1 MLYVHYNK
9 KCLIWHQFITKLF
22 SPVARESAWQKCDY
36 HHALLP
42 QLQSTS
48 SPSAA
53 ALTPHPISVQAG
65 LCLQLL
71 AFSLH
76 TQTTSRR
83 TGHKSEHRLR
93 SVAWISEADLL
104 VSELPD
110 IHHKHNTA
118 ESHRFELSL
127 LSSGKD
133 CFSLLGTMN
142 GKCNQDV
149 GDNKSKWRHLN
160 HPSIMMQFSTISK
173 LVAVSASGCLSLKT
187 QPASPPF
194 MPSQ

>member
-1 MLYVHYNK
+1 MIPVYLCQTSETCWLPKDILLHLKLYFNGSKIIRFLPSSVMFTTTK
-9 KCLIWHQFITKLF
+9 KCLIWHQFFTKLF
-22 SPVARESAWQKCDY
+22 SPVARESAWQKYDY
-36 HHALLP
+36 HALLP
-42 QLQSTS
+42 QLQSTG

-83 TGHKSEHRLR
+83 TGHKSEHRPR

-133 CFSLLGTMN
+133 CFSLRGTMN

-149 GDNKSKWRHLN
+149 GDNK
-160 HPSIMMQFSTISK
+160 
-173 LVAVSASGCLSLKT
+173 
-187 QPASPPF
+187 
-194 MPSQ
+194 